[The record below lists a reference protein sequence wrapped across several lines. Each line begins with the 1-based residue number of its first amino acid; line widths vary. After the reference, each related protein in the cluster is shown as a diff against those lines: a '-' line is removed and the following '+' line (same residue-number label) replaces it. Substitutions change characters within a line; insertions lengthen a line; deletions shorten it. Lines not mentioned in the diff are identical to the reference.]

1 MSRRFWSAQ
10 ECAMLIELWPD
21 HSAAEVTEKLAELTP
36 DSPLS
41 IGRVR
46 RMANYLNLKHS
57 PEVRSRL
64 CRAALVIGREAK
76 KACVTKAAL
85 PKAVEPVTNRL
96 TVERPAR
103 GVTVYTHRLGG

>member
-1 MSRRFWSAQ
+1 MTPNATG
-10 ECAMLIELWPD
+10 
-21 HSAAEVTEKLAELTP
+21 VGLAIMP
-36 DSPLS
+36 PAPHDR
-41 IGRVR
+41 RVR
-46 RMANYLNLKHS
+46 RTTMKHCKDCAHFS
-57 PEVRSRL
+57 GTVW